1 MNVWN
6 MLKRKRKDLRRSKTQ
21 EKVDG
26 RVNKYIFT
34 EKLFRYLRAKQISWR

>member
-6 MLKRKRKDLRRSKTQ
+6 MLKRKNKDLRRSKTG
-21 EKVDG
+21 ERVDG

-34 EKLFRYLRAKQISWR
+34 EKFLRWAKARGLAWR